1 VFVFHVRI
9 YLYGLGLPVDPEGF
23 VPCIVGSC
31 VLSSDIEGRHTIKL
45 EENKEIFGRNDSRER
60 TMGGGVTMKR
70 MRGEREGGV
79 FPRLMA
85 GFASQK
91 DAEDDDAQEA
101 YSGGEDVFF

>member
-1 VFVFHVRI
+1 MFVFYVRI

-23 VPCIVGSC
+23 LPCIVGSG
-31 VLSSDIEGRHTIKL
+31 VLSLDIEGRHTIKL